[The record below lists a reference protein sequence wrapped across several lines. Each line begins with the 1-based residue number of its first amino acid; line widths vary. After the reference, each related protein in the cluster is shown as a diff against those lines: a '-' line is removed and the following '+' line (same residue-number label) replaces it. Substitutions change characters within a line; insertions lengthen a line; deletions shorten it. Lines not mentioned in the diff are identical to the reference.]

1 MNNNYSN
8 MKVKQ
13 QVDMG
18 SGIATLVI
26 GLLAAAFVLFAMLP
40 SKDEIANAGGFF
52 MFPLIMIIVFGSLPI
67 ILGIVIAV
75 KGAKQRSI
83 LKYGKKGKCVVFN
96 ILRTRNGYQMIVMY
110 NGESSIQYL
119 LGVMIS
125 YKVAAMLKEGTVIE
139 CYILGE
145 DAYVDIKHIA
155 IVQDDFDSEDRY
167 SIDDEY

>member
-40 SKDEIANAGGFF
+40 SKDEIDNAGSFF
-52 MFPLIMIIVFGSLPI
+52 IFPLIMIIAFGSLPI

-75 KGAKQRSI
+75 KGAKQKSV

-119 LGVMIS
+119 LGVMVN